1 MAVRPAL
8 LAAIERR
15 RDELIALCARLAATD
30 SRNPPG
36 DTRAI
41 AAVCASFLAG
51 VPSIELREVIG
62 KPSIVNLVAIARGA
76 GPGRRLVFNGH
87 LDTGIVPDPASWT
100 VPPFGGVVLDGRIYG
115 RGVSD
120 MKAGVAADLMTLAVL
135 AEWRRDWAGE
145 AVLTLVGDEGSGATW
160 GTRYLLEHVPEVT
173 GDALLSGDVGSPRLA
188 RCGEKGYLWLEIEA
202 TGKSAGGAHAHLG
215 LNAIGRLVEALAR
228 LRALADEPAVIPEEV
243 RAALAAAA
251 PVSEALGAAGEADA
265 LTRVTVN
272 VGTIAGGE
280 AVNLVPAR
288 AQARLDIRFPPGVK
302 QACILDR
309 AEALLRG
316 LAGISCRVIDGSDP
330 TWTDPGGEFARMVTE
345 AGASVLGRP
354 PAMTLR
360 CGFSD
365 ARLYRQRGIPAIVL
379 GATARN
385 GNAADEHVGADDLM
399 AVFAIHALTAFE
411 FLTLP

>member
-1 MAVRPAL
+1 
-8 LAAIERR
+8 
-15 RDELIALCARLAATD
+15 
-30 SRNPPG
+30 
-36 DTRAI
+36 
-41 AAVCASFLAG
+41 
-51 VPSIELREVIG
+51 
-62 KPSIVNLVAIARGA
+62 
-76 GPGRRLVFNGH
+76 
-87 LDTGIVPDPASWT
+87 
-100 VPPFGGVVLDGRIYG
+100 
-115 RGVSD
+115 

-145 AVLTLVGDEGSGATW
+145 AVLTLVGDEGSGAVW
-160 GTRYLLEHVPEVT
+160 GTRYLLEHVPEAI
-173 GDALLSGDVGSPRLA
+173 GDAMLSGDVGSPCLA

-202 TGKSAGGAHAHLG
+202 VGKSAGGAHGHLG
-215 LNAIGRLVEALAR
+215 LNAIDRLVEALAR

-243 RAALAAAA
+243 CAALAAAA
-251 PVSEALGAAGEADA
+251 PVSEALGATGEADA
-265 LTRVTVN
+265 LKRITVN

-288 AQARLDIRFPPGVK
+288 AQARLDIRFPPGTR
-302 QACILDR
+302 QADILDR
-309 AEALLRG
+309 TEALLCG

-330 TWTDPGGEFARMVTE
+330 TWTDPGGEFARAVAE

-385 GNAADEHVGADDLM
+385 GNAADEHVEADDLM
-399 AVFAIHALTAFE
+399 AVFSIHALAAFE